1 MNRSFEYIT
10 TLEYKLKAAN
20 ARIQAF
26 ESGERYVQL
35 EQRYQKEVRT
45 LLQKIKVLEKEL
57 FFAQKESSRIRNQW
71 FEVWEEVEKEWQ
83 QKEKHWQTQKKALEQ
98 RALQGESQRDT
109 ALMKIKEQRIK
120 LYELET
126 ALEEEKGK
134 NAKLMAQ
141 IHRDYENSSLPSSKL
156 LRHKKISNNREKT
169 GRKPGGQPGHK
180 GHGRKKQIPTIAP
193 IVLPPPQE
201 VIEQAEFQATGKIIK
216 KQLVNLRVLV
226 EVKEYHAEVY
236 YNSKT
241 GERIHAKFP
250 NGVVNEVNYG
260 GSIKAFLFLLNQ
272 DCCTSIDKSRAFLSD
287 ITEGKLQLSK
297 GMINKLSQE
306 FALKSEA
313 ERKSVFADLLLC
325 PVLHTDA
332 TNAKV
337 NGKSA
342 YVYVCATPEGKAL
355 YVAREKKGHK
365 GVKGTVVENYQGI
378 LVHDHEST
386 FYRYGTNHQECLAHV
401 LRYLKNSMEN
411 EPERTWNKEMRV
423 LIQEMIHYR
432 NSCCKETEVTA
443 EKVREL
449 EERYRKIL
457 EQAKEEYEE
466 VPPSEY
472 YKEGYHLY
480 LRMKEYEKNHLLFLH
495 DNRVPT
501 TNNEAERLLRSYKRK
516 QQQAMTFRS
525 FEQLEFLCECMSM
538 LVLMRQKEERN
549 LFQRVAQIFG

>member
-1 MNRSFEYIT
+1 MHSNFEYIT
-10 TLEYKLKAAN
+10 TLQYRN
-20 ARIQAF
+20 QALEKKVRSL
-26 ESGERYVQL
+26 ESGEKYVQL
-35 EQRYQKEVRT
+35 QTDYQKLLSKKEREICDLKTELEQAHRT
-45 LLQKIKVLEKEL
+45 
-57 FFAQKESSRIRNQW
+57 IRLIRKQW
-71 FEVWEEVEKEWQ
+71 FEVFEDLEKEHSILVKQLEQEINHLKQLLFDMTQKYEQVQ
-83 QKEKHWQTQKKALEQ
+83 QKLKEKRQECYAIQTE
-98 RALQGESQRDT
+98 
-109 ALMKIKEQRIK
+109 
-120 LYELET
+120 
-126 ALEEEKGK
+126 LEEEKGK

-141 IHRDYENSSLPSSKL
+141 IHRDYENSSLPSSKS

-201 VIEQAEFQATGKIIK
+201 VIEQEEFRATGKIIK

-272 DCCTSIDKSRAFLSD
+272 NCCTSIDKSRAFLSD

-337 NGKSA
+337 NGKNA

-432 NSCCKETEVTA
+432 NSCCEETEVTA

-457 EQAKEEYEE
+457 EQAKEEYED

-495 DNRVPT
+495 DKRVPT

-538 LVLMRQKEERN
+538 LVLMRQKEETN